1 MPVVGHLSAAKI
13 IKPKI
18 SGPMMDRFDL
28 IIEVSEISAGVLLK
42 EASGA
47 SSQIA
52 AARVAAK
59 RRFGAL
65 RNQDIMR
72 ANAHIGIDQPDQQ
85 IMMDDAA
92 QDQL

>member
-42 EASGA
+42 EASGE

-52 AARVAAK
+52 AARVAANVDLA
-59 RRFGAL
+59 RFATKILCVPMPISAL
-65 RNQDIMR
+65 TSLISK
-72 ANAHIGIDQPDQQ
+72 
-85 IMMDDAA
+85 
-92 QDQL
+92 L